1 MNFRKIN
8 IVTAIALATFVT
20 FTSCSKDD
28 GAIPNRVGIEDV
40 PAVSMN
46 TETGGV
52 GANLSLA
59 AAGSF
64 EGKFKACVYFA
75 GAVPPTK
82 IDIMVRKNP
91 ASTTINNANVKS
103 FQLDITSLPANFTIT
118 AAEIE
123 ALFGAPLVV
132 KEVYDFGPNIYVNG
146 KKYEAF
152 PATGIGS
159 GQGVSGMSAVGF
171 GEFVRYTVT
180 N

>member
-8 IVTAIALATFVT
+8 IVTALAFTALVT

-59 AAGSF
+59 AAGTF
-64 EGKFKACVYFA
+64 EGKFKASVYFA
-75 GAVPPTK
+75 GATPPTK
-82 IDIMVRKNP
+82 IDVMVRKNA
-91 ASTTINNANVKS
+91 ASTGVNNANVKT
-103 FQLDITSLPANFTIT
+103 FKLDIAALPANFTVT

-123 ALFGAPLVV
+123 ALFGAPLKV
-132 KEVYDFGPNIYVNG
+132 KEVYDFGPNIYVKG

-159 GQGVSGMSAVGF
+159 GQGVAGMSAVGF